1 MTHRI
6 AQLRW
11 LLVIAAMLGSI
22 TLFAACGSSDDDD
35 GGDTPAATSAAGD
48 AGSDDAGGDAAG
60 GGTEA
65 AAAQVAEFSRVPE
78 FPLEGAPRVDVAS
91 LRGKHV
97 FNIPISSQIPFFVD
111 TDVVMERVARE
122 AGLRFTEF
130 PNNGTPTQWADGI
143 NQAIAQRVDL
153 INLQGAPEPKL
164 LIPQLKKAQEAGI
177 PVSVTHFY
185 DDGTEPPAE
194 VMPYLAGFSTVPFTT
209 VGQLLANWAI
219 SRSDGDTSAVIITAE
234 DVSASRPITDA
245 LNAEFEK
252 NCPDCDVKTIN
263 VPLADWG
270 SRIQPE
276 VQSAITQDP
285 NLRWVLPIYDGMS
298 TAAGAGIQAAG
309 RANDI
314 KVATY
319 NGTPAM
325 LRQVRDA
332 PWMDMDISES
342 MAWLGYA
349 NMDTVFRALA
359 GDRPIAEEAPLRIMD
374 KENIDEAGNPPSP
387 DLGLGDSYV
396 AGYKALWGME

>member
-1 MTHRI
+1 VTQRI
-6 AQLRW
+6 AQLRVV
-11 LLVIAAMLGSI
+11 LLIAALLGSI
-22 TLFAACGSSDDDD
+22 TLFAACGSSDDD
-35 GGDTPAATSAAGD
+35 GGSTAAAGASTSADTSGE
-48 AGSDDAGGDAAG
+48 SN

-65 AAAQVAEFSRVPE
+65 AAAMVEEFSGVPE

-91 LRGKHV
+91 LRGKHI

-130 PNNGTPTQWADGI
+130 PNNGSPTQWADGI

-164 LIPQLKKAQEAGI
+164 LIPQLKKAREAGI

-185 DDGTEPPAE
+185 QDGTEPPAE
-194 VMPYLAGFSTVPFTT
+194 VAPYLAGFSTVPFEN
-209 VGQLLANWAI
+209 VGKLLANWAI
-219 SRSDGDTSAVIITAE
+219 SRSGGETSAVIITAE
-234 DVSASRPITDA
+234 DVSASEPITTA
-245 LNAEFEK
+245 LNAEFEA
-252 NCPDCDVKTIN
+252 NCPDCDVETIN

-276 VQSAITQDP
+276 VQSAITKNP
-285 NLRWVLPIYDGMS
+285 TLRWVLPIYDGMS

-359 GDRPIAEEAPLRIMD
+359 GDPVIAERAPLRIID
-374 KENIDEAGNPPSP
+374 KDNISEAGDPPSP
-387 DLGLGDSYV
+387 DKGLGDSYV

>member
-1 MTHRI
+1 MTQRF
-6 AQLRW
+6 AQLRVV
-11 LLVIAAMLGSI
+11 LVIAALLGAM
-22 TLFAACGSSDDDD
+22 TVFAACGSSDDDGGGSTAAAGASTTAETSD
-35 GGDTPAATSAAGD
+35 GGSSG
-48 AGSDDAGGDAAG
+48 G
-60 GGTEA
+60 GGTDA
-65 AAAQVAEFSRVPE
+65 AAAMVEEFSRVPE

-91 LRGKHV
+91 LRGKHI

-111 TDVVMERVARE
+111 TDVVMEKIARE
-122 AGLRFTEF
+122 AGLKFTEF

-164 LIPQLKKAQEAGI
+164 LIPQLKKAREAGI

-185 DDGTEPPAE
+185 QDGTEPPAE
-194 VMPYLAGFSTVPFTT
+194 VMPYLAGFSTVPFAN
-209 VGQLLANWAI
+209 VGKLLANWAI
-219 SRSDGDTSAVIITAE
+219 SRAGGKTSAVIITAE
-234 DVSASRPITDA
+234 DVSASKPITDA
-245 LNAEFEK
+245 LNAEFEA
-252 NCPDCDVKTIN
+252 NCPDCDVTTIN

-270 SRIQPE
+270 SKIQPE
-276 VQSAITQDP
+276 IQSAITKNP

-332 PWMDMDISES
+332 AWMDMDISES

-359 GDRPIAEEAPLRIMD
+359 GDEVISERAPLRIID
-374 KENIDEAGNPPSP
+374 KGNIDEAGNPPSP
-387 DLGLGDSYV
+387 DKGLGDSYV
-396 AGYKALWGME
+396 AGYKALWGMQ